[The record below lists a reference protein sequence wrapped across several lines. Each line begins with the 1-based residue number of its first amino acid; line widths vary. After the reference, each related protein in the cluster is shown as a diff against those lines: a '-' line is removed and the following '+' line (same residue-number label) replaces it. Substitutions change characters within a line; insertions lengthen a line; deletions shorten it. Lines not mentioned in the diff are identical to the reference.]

1 MHQLAAAFAGERS
14 KGIASVDQKT
24 RSSFSPVPGNSKVKQ
39 ENCAKM
45 VVIASEFANEAI
57 S

>member
-1 MHQLAAAFAGERS
+1 M
-14 KGIASVDQKT
+14 DQKT
-24 RSSFSPVPGNSKVKQ
+24 RLSFNPVPRNSKVKQ